1 MPSRL
6 TRDGGRRHR
15 RSAATLIAGAAVVA
29 MLAVAAVA
37 IANSFT
43 LKVSKNV
50 HVTNV
55 PTAMFAVKPVNTHE
69 AVAIGPSGYPVYTF
83 QGETTHHIICKK
95 TSSASTNCWAF
106 WPPVTVSSPG
116 SATKASGI
124 KGKIGTFRNHGMN
137 QVTLNGQPVY
147 YFTPDLMSHN
157 KHQATGDEL
166 KTFGSIWHVVSAG
179 GQTSAQTGQQGSP
192 SPNPNPNPNPN
203 PYPPGY

>member
-124 KGKIGTFRNHGMN
+124 KGKGPKLGISLPKELRDPFVCHPSRTQTCGIGRT
-137 QVTLNGQPVY
+137 QIV
-147 YFTPDLMSHN
+147 DS
-157 KHQATGDEL
+157 K
-166 KTFGSIWHVVSAG
+166 IWHLCPA
-179 GQTSAQTGQQGSP
+179 
-192 SPNPNPNPNPN
+192 
-203 PYPPGY
+203 